1 MNYADNFSK
10 FFEKVKELMPS
21 LRNVR
26 LHLDNTEPIHA
37 DQFHYEKFNE
47 LVELPNVKAIVLEIG
62 CLYSDHFNKY
72 GTKSELREL
81 AEAIR
86 ARLVKVR
93 TGGYYTPEESVDFR
107 RHIWLAKCL
116 GLPSAY
122 ITFGLELQLTPLVDS
137 HRACCEAG
145 KSRADY
151 SYRNCRKRC

>member
-86 ARLVKVR
+86 ARLVKTLTERAVKLGKVVQITATEIAER
-93 TGGYYTPEESVDFR
+93 DAELVSEED
-107 RHIWLAKCL
+107 
-116 GLPSAY
+116 SARPDNW
-122 ITFGLELQLTPLVDS
+122 I
-137 HRACCEAG
+137 
-145 KSRADY
+145 
-151 SYRNCRKRC
+151 